1 MIGFFIAIISGML
14 MSLQGV
20 FNTAVTRE
28 TGLWLSNSWV
38 QLTALGVCV
47 IGWMVTGRT
56 HIGTLWQV
64 QPKYLLLGGVIGA
77 FITLTV
83 IKSMELM
90 GPAKAVLFIVI
101 AQTAFAYIIEVLGL
115 FGTEKVDFSMQKL
128 MGILI
133 AIGGLIVFQW
143 ERKSF

>member
-1 MIGFFIAIISGML
+1 MIGFFIAIISGIL
-14 MSLQGV
+14 MSIQGV
-20 FNTAVTRE
+20 FNTAVTKE
-28 TGLWLSNSWV
+28 AGLWLSNSWV
-38 QLTALGVCV
+38 QITALGVCV
-47 IGWMVTGRT
+47 IGWMATGRT
-56 HIGTLWQV
+56 HINTLWQV

-101 AQTAFAYIIEVLGL
+101 AQTAFAYLIEVLGL
-115 FGTEKVDFSMQKL
+115 FGTEKTDFSMQKL
-128 MGILI
+128 IGLLL

-143 ERKSF
+143 ERK

>member
-14 MSLQGV
+14 MSIQGV
-20 FNTAVTRE
+20 FNTAVTKE

-38 QLTALGVCV
+38 QLTALAVCV
-47 IGWMVTGRT
+47 AGWLFTGRT

-83 IKSMELM
+83 IKSMEMM

-101 AQTAFAYIIEVLGL
+101 AQTAFAYLIEVLGL
-115 FGTEKVDFSMQKL
+115 FGTEKADFSIQKIIGL
-128 MGILI
+128 LI
-133 AIGGLIVFQW
+133 AIGGLVVFQW
-143 ERKSF
+143 ERN

>member
-14 MSLQGV
+14 MSIQGV
-20 FNTAVTRE
+20 FNTAVTKE

-47 IGWMVTGRT
+47 VGWLATGRT

-83 IKSMELM
+83 IKSMEYM

-101 AQTAFAYIIEVLGL
+101 AQTAFAYLIEVLGL
-115 FGTEKVDFSMQKL
+115 FGTEKADFSAQKL
-128 MGILI
+128 IGLLL

-143 ERKSF
+143 ERK

>member
-1 MIGFFIAIISGML
+1 MIGFFIAILSGIL
-14 MSLQGV
+14 MSVQGV
-20 FNTAVTRE
+20 FNTAVTKE

-38 QLTALGVCV
+38 QLTAFAVCV
-47 IGWMVTGRT
+47 VGWVSTGRQ
-56 HIGTLWQV
+56 HIGTLWTV

-101 AQTAFAYIIEVLGL
+101 AQTAFAYLIELLGL
-115 FGTEKVDFSMQKL
+115 FGTQKADFSWQKII
-128 MGILI
+128 GILI
-133 AIGGLIVFQW
+133 AIGGLIVFAW
-143 ERKSF
+143 ERSGK